1 MQATATTTQV
11 QWLEQNN
18 LCQSR
23 FSTTRYPILANT
35 TTTPHRFSHRWLVRV
50 FPHHRSYVTFTMLHK
65 LPSIWPCSF
74 HCGQKFPPFWGG
86 VVVRSNSLRGR
97 YFRLDFHRDCY
108 VLLLASAL
116 TGYFC
121 LGKCRSSGIFA
132 LENSTIE
139 TLFCL
144 ILSDAF
150 RLLSKGT
157 TFCHIQS
164 PAYPAL
170 VDYFSYFAFGA
181 KFCGTQIKRTSSKL
195 WSGTVELENSMLRCG
210 GVWGSIDAG

>member
-1 MQATATTTQV
+1 MPKSLQHHPLPHFGQHHHHTSPIFPSMAGPSFPSPSQLCNFYDVAQV
-11 QWLEQNN
+11 AFYMAML
-18 LCQSR
+18 
-23 FSTTRYPILANT
+23 FSLWAKISTVLR
-35 TTTPHRFSHRWLVRV
+35 
-50 FPHHRSYVTFTMLHK
+50 RS
-65 LPSIWPCSF
+65 SS
-74 HCGQKFPPFWGG
+74 
-86 VVVRSNSLRGR
+86 SNSLRGR

-170 VDYFSYFAFGA
+170 VDYFSYFSFGA